1 VEAGRA
7 LELEEGRVTRAGAP
21 DPVLIVRAGQ
31 VYRSKAK
38 RGWRFVRVLSVR
50 DKSAVP
56 YATVIEV
63 DAEGEERTGRAR
75 DGFLFSQSF
84 ATTLTCAAGRWSMPS
99 LYTLE
104 RDP

>member
-1 VEAGRA
+1 M
-7 LELEEGRVTRAGAP
+7 RVAAP

-50 DKSAVP
+50 DKTTVP
-56 YATVIEV
+56 YATLLEV
-63 DAEGEERTGRAR
+63 DADGAGRAGRAR
-75 DGFLFSQSF
+75 DGFLFSQPF
-84 ATTLTCAAGRWSMPS
+84 TTTLTCAAGRWSMPS
-99 LYTLE
+99 LYTLA